1 MTTPPLPLARR
12 REVVAALRNGT
23 VPRRGIEALATGM
36 DRFERGVDEGLTMAA
51 GGHGV
56 FKSVRGDYGSGKT
69 FFSRWVQHRAQS
81 AGFATSEVQISE
93 TETPLHR
100 METVYRRAMENL
112 RTREWDDGAFR
123 SLVGRWFYSLEEE
136 VAAREG
142 FDVSEA
148 AKLSREVADLLEQR
162 LSMVSRTQPTFA
174 AALRACHRARSVGDH
189 ATEEGLLAWLMGQ
202 PHVAADIKRAAG
214 VKGEVDHFAAS
225 AFLRG
230 LLAMLQQTGRKGLV
244 LVLDEVETVQRMRGD
259 VREKSLNALRQW
271 IDDID
276 GGRYPGLYL
285 MVTGTPAFFDSNQGI
300 KRLPPLAQRLHVD
313 FGDDPHWDNMLAV
326 QVRILPFDAG
336 RLFEVGRRVRDLY
349 PARDPVRIAERVGD
363 DFIAALAADVTKGLG
378 GKVGI
383 APRIFLK
390 KLVAGVLDR
399 VDTLDDFDPVAHFSL
414 SLSPTELSPEEC
426 EAAGVLRGV
435 DDIELSL
442 GPREGDSTDRS

>member
-1 MTTPPLPLARR
+1 MTALPLARR

-23 VPRRGIEALATGM
+23 VPRRGIEALATGL
-36 DRFERGVDEGLTMAA
+36 DGFERALDEELTMAA
-51 GGHGV
+51 SGHGV

-69 FFSRWVQHRAQS
+69 FFSRWLQHRAQ
-81 AGFATSEVQISE
+81 AQGFASSEVQISE

-123 SLVGRWFYSLEEE
+123 ALVGRWFFTLEDE
-136 VAAREG
+136 VSSREG
-142 FDVSEA
+142 FADADA
-148 AKLSREVADLLEQR
+148 ATLSREVSEVLEQR
-162 LSMVSRTQPTFA
+162 LTAVSRTNPTFA
-174 AALRACHRARSVGDH
+174 AALRACHRARASQDH
-189 ATEEGLLAWLMGQ
+189 AAEEGLLAWLMGQ
-202 PHVAADIKRAAG
+202 PHVSADIKRAAG

-244 LVLDEVETVQRMRGD
+244 LVLDEVETVQRMRSD

-276 GGRYPGLYL
+276 AGRYPGLYL
-285 MVTGTPAFFDSNQGI
+285 LVTGTPAFFDGNQGV
-300 KRLPPLAQRLHVD
+300 KRLQPLAQRLHVD
-313 FGDDPHWDNMLAV
+313 FADDTRWDNPRAV
-326 QVRILPFDAG
+326 QVRLRPFDAG
-336 RLFEVGRRVRDLY
+336 RLAEVGRRVRDLY
-349 PARDPVRIAERVGD
+349 PAQDPEGLRARVSD
-363 DFIAALAADVTKGLG
+363 AFIDALAADVTRGFG

-399 VDTLDDFDPVAHFSL
+399 VDSFADFDPVQHFAL
-414 SLSPTELSPEEC
+414 SLSPAELTAEESD
-426 EAAGVLRGV
+426 AAGLVRSV

-442 GPREGDSTDRS
+442 ATREGDGSDA